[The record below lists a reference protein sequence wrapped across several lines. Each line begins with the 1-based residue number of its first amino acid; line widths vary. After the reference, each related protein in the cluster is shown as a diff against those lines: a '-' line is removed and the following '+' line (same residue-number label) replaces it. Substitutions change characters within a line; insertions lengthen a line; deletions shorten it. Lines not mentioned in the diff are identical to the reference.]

1 MVQFFK
7 SIANEFFIEE
17 DKYICC
23 VLEGL
28 DHMSYHILCYF
39 SVTAMLPKCY
49 FSVTLLLLQC
59 GAPDCG
65 SESPL
70 HIVAVHSSQ
79 QPAPAGRHKHK

>member
-17 DKYICC
+17 DRYICC

-39 SVTAMLPKCY
+39 SVTAAFEGLLSEPKKNTEIENKDKM
-49 FSVTLLLLQC
+49 FLAFKMSNITLEANLC
-59 GAPDCG
+59 
-65 SESPL
+65 
-70 HIVAVHSSQ
+70 I
-79 QPAPAGRHKHK
+79 